1 MKEISAGAVIFVDN
15 KERKYLLLHYE
26 QGHWDFPKGN
36 IEKGEEKKQTVTR
49 EVKEETGITAI
60 SFIEGFEEKLHYF
73 YKRDNQLISKDVIFY
88 LTETKETYVKLSF
101 EHIGYKWL
109 NYSDALKQLTYK
121 TAKEILKKAEKFLN
135 SRLIKFR

>member
-26 QGHWDFPKGN
+26 QGHWDFRKGN

-135 SRLIKFR
+135 SRLIKFL